1 MGDAGPG
8 RGQVLP
14 WRAAAADGGEPLR
27 SPGGLS
33 LLPSMDAMLFCGM
46 NLKDLGLQ
54 LYEDKTILFHPEL
67 HTYHLSTN

>member
-1 MGDAGPG
+1 MPG
-8 RGQVLP
+8 LAEAKFCLGGLRPQTG
-14 WRAAAADGGEPLR
+14 GGESLR

-33 LLPSMDAMLFCGM
+33 LLPSMDATLFCGM

-67 HTYHLSTN
+67 QTYHLGTN